1 MNVELK
7 SVSKYF
13 DSQIALNDITFQDEI
28 NSVAIIGPSGG
39 GKSTFLRLLG
49 GLIQPSS
56 GEIFLN
62 DLQLQYDRQSLQSY
76 HKKIGFVF
84 QSDGLFEHMTA
95 IENVMLP
102 LVQTFHMPSKQAFS
116 IAISLFDKFGL
127 EDQRNKYPHQMSG
140 GQKQRVAIARAVSIK
155 PTLLLLDEPTSA
167 LDPEYTAQVLDML
180 GELQKEGLKTMI
192 VTHEMGF
199 ARHACEK
206 ILFLSNHEIVEYGLS
221 EQMFQQPKTLALQSF
236 LDLVLEWKI

>member
-13 DSQIALNDITFQDEI
+13 DTQVALKQLNFQDEI
-28 NSVAIIGPSGG
+28 TSVAIIGPSGS

-62 DLQLQYDRQSLQSY
+62 NLQLQFDRRSLQAY
-76 HKKIGFVF
+76 HKKVGFVF
-84 QSDGLFEHMTA
+84 QSEGLFEHMTA
-95 IENVMLP
+95 IENVTLP
-102 LVQTFHMPSKQAFS
+102 LWQTFHIPFKQASS
-116 IAISLFDKFGL
+116 IAISLFEKFGL
-127 EDQRNKYPHQMSG
+127 EDQWNKYPYQMSG

-155 PTLLLLDEPTSA
+155 PALLLLDEPTSA
-167 LDPEYTAQVLDML
+167 LDPEYTSQVLDML
-180 GELQKEGLKTMI
+180 RELQKEGLKTMI

-206 ILFLSNHEIVEYGLS
+206 ILFLSNHKIVEYGPS
-221 EQMFQQPKTLALQSF
+221 EQMFQNPKTSALKNF
-236 LDLVLEWKI
+236 LNLVLEWQI